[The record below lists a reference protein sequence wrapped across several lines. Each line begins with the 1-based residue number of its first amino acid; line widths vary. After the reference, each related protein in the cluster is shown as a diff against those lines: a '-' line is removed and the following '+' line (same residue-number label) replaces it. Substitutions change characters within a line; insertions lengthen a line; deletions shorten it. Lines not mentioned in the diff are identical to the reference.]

1 MIIPLPPF
9 FSLSLSSS
17 LLSPLP
23 LLAPGTDL
31 ARNITITRIDGGEAA
46 SLSWAVLSLDV
57 VRSYTSFV
65 IVYTQSG
72 VSKRR
77 SPVSC
82 SQSGCSI
89 PYEQGGVTVDGLDPD
104 LPVTFDITAVN
115 EENERA
121 AVISLISQ
129 R

>member
-1 MIIPLPPF
+1 M
-9 FSLSLSSS
+9 
-17 LLSPLP
+17 
-23 LLAPGTDL
+23 
-31 ARNITITRIDGGEAA
+31 
-46 SLSWAVLSLDV
+46 LSLDV

-65 IVYTQSG
+65 IVYAQSG
-72 VSKRR
+72 VFKRR

-121 AVISLISQ
+121 AVVSLISQ